1 MQNKWS
7 WNLCHLCLHAQPC
20 FAYIVRNYRLM
31 ENHDFPY
38 MQEMEQDGVLRRN
51 NRVKWGEYLVIVVLQ
66 GSGSNCL
73 SELVRQILY
82 VHHSHNHKSKTK
94 FLIPSSISTFKPV
107 HRFLTRIRQ
116 KNLKPKSPQ
125 RGSFS
130 RFWIG
135 CRRNG
140 RRLDPQESP
149 SIHHTYCNLSWSTTW
164 IEWIELK
171 DDLIMKGMEISALTT
186 YISAAQTEKKW
197 KKEPRQHFWTQK
209 TRNKTQNHTEKRR
222 GLNNKWLTC

>member
-7 WNLCHLCLHAQPC
+7 WDLCHLCLHAQPW

-31 ENHDFPY
+31 ENNDFPY

-82 VHHSHNHKSKTK
+82 VHHSHNHKSTTN

-116 KNLKPKSPQ
+116 KTSNQSRLEQ
-125 RGSFS
+125 V
-130 RFWIG
+130 RFWDSG
-135 CRRNG
+135 
-140 RRLDPQESP
+140 
-149 SIHHTYCNLSWSTTW
+149 
-164 IEWIELK
+164 
-171 DDLIMKGMEISALTT
+171 LIADGMEEDSILKNRHQFTILTA
-186 YISAAQTEKKW
+186 IFHGQQPE
-197 KKEPRQHFWTQK
+197 
-209 TRNKTQNHTEKRR
+209 
-222 GLNNKWLTC
+222 